1 RALVEDSQGLGYGG
15 EEIVL
20 RYPVKLARDN
30 NATILV
36 TAPDLPE
43 VATFGENA
51 SDALVRAADAVA
63 TALQG
68 RIAARQTIPTPSVP
82 KRGQKLVSLPAIVA
96 AKLELYRAMIETG
109 TRKADLARKL
119 GVHAPQV
126 DRLLDLD
133 HKSQLDQIEAAARA
147 IGREFHIELRPAA

>member
-1 RALVEDSQGLGYGG
+1 M
-15 EEIVL
+15 L
-20 RYPVKLARDN
+20 RYPVKLARDDDG
-30 NATILV
+30 TILV

-51 SDALVRAADAVA
+51 EDALARAGDAIA

-68 RIAARQTIPTPSVP
+68 RISDRRDIPAPSSP
-82 KRGQKLVSLPAIVA
+82 KRRQRLVALPAIVA
-96 AKLELYRAMIETG
+96 AKLALYRAMMETG
-109 TRKADLARKL
+109 TRKSDLARKL

-133 HKSQLDQIEAAARA
+133 HNSRIDQLEDAARA
-147 IGREFHIELRPAA
+147 IGREMHIELRPAA

>member
-1 RALVEDSQGLGYGG
+1 
-15 EEIVL
+15 
-20 RYPVKLARDN
+20 VKLTRDSN
-30 NATILV
+30 GTVLV

-43 VATFGENA
+43 VATFGEDTG
-51 SDALVRAADAVA
+51 DALVRAADAIA
-63 TALQG
+63 MALQG
-68 RIAARQTIPTPSVP
+68 RIAARQKIPAPSAP
-82 KRGQKLVSLPAIVA
+82 RCGQKLVMLPAIIA

-133 HKSQLDQIEAAARA
+133 HKSQLDLIEAAARA
-147 IGREFHIELRPAA
+147 IGRELHIELRPAA

>member
-1 RALVEDSQGLGYGG
+1 M
-15 EEIVL
+15 
-20 RYPVKLARDN
+20 RYPVKFTRDSN
-30 NATILV
+30 GTVLV

-43 VATFGENA
+43 VATFGEDT
-51 SDALVRAADAVA
+51 SDALVRAADAIA

-68 RIAARQTIPTPSVP
+68 RIAARQKIPAPSAP
-82 KRGQKLVSLPAIVA
+82 RRGQKLVMLPAIIA

-119 GVHAPQV
+119 RVHAPQV

-147 IGREFHIELRPAA
+147 IGRELHIELRPAA

>member
-1 RALVEDSQGLGYGG
+1 MV
-15 EEIVL
+15 
-20 RYPVKLARDN
+20 RYPVKLTRDTN
-30 NATILV
+30 GTIFV

-43 VATFGENA
+43 IATFGENGN
-51 SDALVRAADAVA
+51 DALVRAADAIA

-68 RIAARQTIPTPSVP
+68 RITARQKIPAPSAP
-82 KRGQKLVSLPAIVA
+82 RRGQKLVGLPAIVA

-133 HKSQLDQIEAAARA
+133 HKSKLDQIEAAARA

>member
-1 RALVEDSQGLGYGG
+1 M
-15 EEIVL
+15 L
-20 RYPVKLARDN
+20 RYPVKLTRDDN
-30 NATILV
+30 GTILV

-43 VATFGENA
+43 VSTFGKDA
-51 SDALVRAADAVA
+51 TDALVHAADAIA

-68 RIAARQTIPTPSVP
+68 RITVREKIPAPSAP
-82 KRGQKLVSLPAIVA
+82 RRGQRLVALAAIVA
-96 AKLELYRAMIETG
+96 AKLELYRAMIETK

-119 GVHAPQV
+119 GIHAPQV

-133 HKSQLDQIEAAARA
+133 HRSQLDQIEAAARA

>member
-1 RALVEDSQGLGYGG
+1 M
-15 EEIVL
+15 L
-20 RYPVKLARDN
+20 RYPVKLARDDN
-30 NATILV
+30 GTMLV

-43 VATFGENA
+43 VSTFGEDTA
-51 SDALVRAADAVA
+51 DALVRAADAIA

-68 RIAARQTIPTPSVP
+68 RIAAREKIPTPSAP
-82 KRGQKLVSLPAIVA
+82 RRGQRLVALPAIVA
-96 AKLELYRAMIETG
+96 AKLELYRAMVETK

>member
-1 RALVEDSQGLGYGG
+1 M
-15 EEIVL
+15 L
-20 RYPVKLARDN
+20 RYPVKLTRDDN
-30 NATILV
+30 GTLLV

-43 VATFGENA
+43 VSTFGEDSA
-51 SDALVRAADAVA
+51 DALVRAVDAIA

-68 RIAARQTIPTPSVP
+68 RIAAREKIPVPSAP
-82 KRGQKLVSLPAIVA
+82 RRSHRLVALPAIVA
-96 AKLELYRAMIETG
+96 AKLELYRAMIETR

-119 GVHAPQV
+119 GVHPPQV
-126 DRLLDLD
+126 DRLLSLD

>member
-1 RALVEDSQGLGYGG
+1 
-15 EEIVL
+15 
-20 RYPVKLARDN
+20 VKLTRDN
-30 NATILV
+30 NGTVLV

-43 VATFGENA
+43 VATFGEDTG
-51 SDALVRAADAVA
+51 DALVRAADAIA

-68 RIAARQTIPTPSVP
+68 RIAARQKIPSPSAP
-82 KRGQKLVSLPAIVA
+82 RRGQKLVMLPAIIA

-119 GVHAPQV
+119 KVHPPQV

-147 IGREFHIELRPAA
+147 IGRELHIEFRPAA

>member
-1 RALVEDSQGLGYGG
+1 M
-15 EEIVL
+15 L
-20 RYPVKLARDN
+20 RYPVKLTRDDN
-30 NATILV
+30 QTILV

-43 VATFGENA
+43 VATFGEDA
-51 SDALVRAADAVA
+51 TDALIRAADAIA

-68 RIAARQTIPTPSVP
+68 RITARARIPTPSAP
-82 KRGQKLVSLPAIVA
+82 RRGQRLVALPAIVA
-96 AKLELYRAMIETG
+96 AKLELYRAMIETK

-133 HKSQLDQIEAAARA
+133 HKSQLDQIEAAAKA
-147 IGREFHIELRPAA
+147 IGRELHIELRPAA

>member
-1 RALVEDSQGLGYGG
+1 M
-15 EEIVL
+15 L
-20 RYPVKLARDN
+20 RYPVKLTKDDN
-30 NATILV
+30 GTLLV

-43 VATFGENA
+43 VGTFGRDVA
-51 SDALVRAADAVA
+51 DALAHAADAIA

-68 RIAARQTIPTPSVP
+68 RITDRRDIPSPSRP
-82 KRGQKLVSLPAIVA
+82 RRGQRLVALPAIVA
-96 AKLELYRAMIETG
+96 AKLALYRAMMETG

-119 GVHAPQV
+119 RVHGPQV

-133 HKSQLDQIEAAARA
+133 HNSRLDQIEDAARA

>member
-1 RALVEDSQGLGYGG
+1 M
-15 EEIVL
+15 L
-20 RYPVKLARDN
+20 RYPVKLTRDDN
-30 NATILV
+30 GTILV

-43 VATFGENA
+43 VSTFGKDA
-51 SDALVRAADAVA
+51 TDALVRAADAIA

-68 RIAARQTIPTPSVP
+68 RITVREKIPAPSAP
-82 KRGQKLVSLPAIVA
+82 RRGQRLVALAAIVA
-96 AKLELYRAMIETG
+96 AKLELYRAMIETK

-119 GVHAPQV
+119 GIHAPQV

-133 HKSQLDQIEAAARA
+133 HRSQLDQIEAAARA

>member
-1 RALVEDSQGLGYGG
+1 LGLK
-15 EEIVL
+15 ENSNML
-20 RYPVKLARDN
+20 RYPVKLTRDDN
-30 NATILV
+30 GTILV

-43 VATFGENA
+43 VSTFGEDAN
-51 SDALVRAADAVA
+51 DALVRTADAIA

-68 RIAARQTIPTPSVP
+68 RITARVKIPAPSVP
-82 KRGQKLVSLPAIVA
+82 RRGQPLVALAAIIA
-96 AKLELYRAMIETG
+96 AKLELYRAMIETN